1 MKFKRTASTLI
12 ALVML
17 LNFSS
22 CGLVN
27 DSKSSPT
34 QKYSVADYELDD
46 PAQLD
51 DWQINVLKEKGLPT
65 DYNELKIGQQDSI
78 YRMGMMHR
86 YLVDK
91 YGIEFE
97 YAGYYQSGFG
107 QKEELIV
114 MPEGAD
120 ENDSRSIVSV
130 REKDGE
136 FSDNYGDYE
145 VLMYIENMYE
155 EHAKEF
161 FKSDKIN
168 AIAVSVNYNRLGYS
182 QLENGEIFHNN
193 LAISAVIYISD
204 EICNRNK
211 CEEYVNELRRYL
223 SERELV
229 GTTRISVIKN
239 ADVQEIEA
247 GNPHDLNRIIDLNL
261 GRDADGKTDIL
272 YCQDTISS
280 NIDKHIYYDEKGN
293 IIDK

>member
-1 MKFKRTASTLI
+1 MILKKLLAIMTAAVL
-12 ALVML
+12 AVCAAG
-17 LNFSS
+17 
-22 CGLVN
+22 CGKN
-27 DSKSSPT
+27 TEKAP
-34 QKYSVADYELDD
+34 KHYMAADYELDD

-51 DWQINVLKEKGLPT
+51 DWQINVLKSKGLPT
-65 DYNELKIGQQDSI
+65 DYNKLKIGQRDSI

-155 EHAKEF
+155 DYARDYF
-161 FKSDKIN
+161 GSDKVRVFAWN
-168 AIAVSVNYNRLGYS
+168 VNNNEL
-182 QLENGEIFHNN
+182 GEIDFDNINTFDFN
-193 LAISAVIYISD
+193 LGVSSVVFISS
-204 EICNRNK
+204 EICNKDK
-211 CEEYVNELRRYL
+211 CETFAKSLLDYSQEHELAGTCRITLVKDVDINKLTNDNCSDYYTDEYM
-223 SERELV
+223 
-229 GTTRISVIKN
+229 ISDYQIISDQN
-239 ADVQEIEA
+239 RADF
-247 GNPHDLNRIIDLNL
+247 
-261 GRDADGKTDIL
+261 
-272 YCQDTISS
+272 
-280 NIDKHIYYDEKGN
+280 YD
-293 IIDK
+293 

>member
-1 MKFKRTASTLI
+1 MILKKLLAIMTAAVL
-12 ALVML
+12 AVCAAG
-17 LNFSS
+17 
-22 CGLVN
+22 CGKN
-27 DSKSSPT
+27 TEKAP
-34 QKYSVADYELDD
+34 KHYMAADYELDD

-51 DWQINVLKEKGLPT
+51 DWQINVLKSKGLPT
-65 DYNELKIGQQDSI
+65 DYNELKIGQRDSI

-114 MPEGAD
+114 MPEGAY

-161 FKSDKIN
+161 FKSDKIK
-168 AIAVSVNYNRLGYS
+168 AIAVSVNDNQLGYS
-182 QLENGEIFHNN
+182 HFDEEENFHND
-193 LAISAVIYISD
+193 LGISAVVIISD
-204 EICNRNK
+204 EICDREK
-211 CEEYVNELRRYL
+211 CEEYADDLRKYL
-223 SERELV
+223 GERELV
-229 GTTRISVIKN
+229 GITRISVLKN
-239 ADVQEIEA
+239 VDVSKI
-247 GNPHDLNRIIDLNL
+247 NNNNLKDYRNDNYIIDLDL
-261 GRDADGKTDIL
+261 GRDSDGKTDIL
-272 YCQDTISS
+272 YLHE
-280 NIDKHIYYDEKGN
+280 DKHIYYDEKGN